1 MRNRSWHRRI
11 EFSPGGQHLG
21 ILRVHTKSDVVLLHD
36 MGTPLK

>member
-11 EFSPGGQHLG
+11 EFSLDGQHLG

-36 MGTPLK
+36 MGTSLK